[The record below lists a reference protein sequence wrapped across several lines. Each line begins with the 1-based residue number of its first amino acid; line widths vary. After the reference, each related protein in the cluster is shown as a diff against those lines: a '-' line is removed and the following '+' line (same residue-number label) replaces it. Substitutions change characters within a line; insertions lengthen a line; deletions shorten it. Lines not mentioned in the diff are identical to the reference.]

1 MVPLSRATGSQ
12 DKGIRRGIGE
22 SSLNS
27 LQAVPMMGLDER
39 MDRAIVNVINGELVP
54 SAGGETYDVIDP
66 STGQVYASAPLS
78 REEDVDRAFDAAST
92 AFESWRDTTPYERSQ
107 AIYKLAAAVESR
119 AQEIVDVE
127 SRDTG
132 KPKSLTMSEEM
143 YQANEVLT
151 FFAGAAR
158 VLEGKSAGE
167 YMRGHTSMVRREPIG
182 VCAQVTP

>member
-1 MVPLSRATGSQ
+1 M
-12 DKGIRRGIGE
+12 E
-22 SSLNS
+22 
-27 LQAVPMMGLDER
+27 
-39 MDRAIVNVINGELVP
+39 RAITNVINGELVP
-54 SAGGETYDVIDP
+54 SSSGATYDVIDP
-66 STGQVYASAPLS
+66 TTGQVYSSAPLS
-78 REEDVDRAFDAAST
+78 GPDDVDRAFDAAAT

-107 AIYKLAAAVESR
+107 ALNKLAAAVEER

-132 KPKSLTMSEEM
+132 KPKALTMSEEM
-143 YQANEVLT
+143 YQATEVLT

-167 YMRGHTSMVRREPIG
+167 YMRGHTSMVRREPVG